1 MNIYGYEKMYLE
13 KDLIEDKLYQTIT
26 INGKIFTVLFSTFTR
41 KIHSFYDGNGR
52 KFSILFIKNHEIMKL
67 IDKEENLKTNNI
79 T

>member
-1 MNIYGYEKMYLE
+1 MNTYGYEKMYLE
-13 KDLIEDKLYQTIT
+13 KDLIEDKLYQTTT

-67 IDKEENLKTNNI
+67 IDKEENLKTNSI
-79 T
+79 K